1 MSFVLMFKFDAL
13 GTSRERYPQDVTIRR
28 LCNVSPK
35 KRKTIKQLT
44 LSCIRQTFG
53 ETKLKI
59 LHRKYI
65 CTKNSKMTSRT
76 CQGHQPTD
84 VFQGRFQGIHMMPLQ
99 NCSNRQQLAF
109 HYFKELI
116 L

>member
-28 LCNVSPK
+28 LWNVSPK

-59 LHRKYI
+59 MHRKYI
-65 CTKNSKMTSRT
+65 CTRNSKLTSWRHVKGITLRT
-76 CQGHQPTD
+76 SFKD
-84 VFQGRFQGIHMMPLQ
+84 VFRASI
-99 NCSNRQQLAF
+99 
-109 HYFKELI
+109 
-116 L
+116 

>member
-13 GTSRERYPQDVTIRR
+13 GKSRERYPQDVTIRR
-28 LCNVSPK
+28 LWNVSPK

-65 CTKNSKMTSRT
+65 CTRNSKLTSWRHVKDIT
-76 CQGHQPTD
+76 LQTSFKD
-84 VFQGRFQGIHMMPLQ
+84 VFRACI
-99 NCSNRQQLAF
+99 
-109 HYFKELI
+109 
-116 L
+116 